1 MLDRSSTRYVVA
13 LYIIDI
19 VLTLVML
26 ALATFVRPYL
36 PFGMEV
42 LGPGPGTQ
50 VGPFVYLTAAIVWS
64 VVLPMAGVYDVRRI
78 MRPRDE
84 TQAIVVGVAQATLA
98 MAGFLYLTYRGISRL
113 LFVTF
118 FVFDLASILVVRLA
132 LRVALQRL
140 SKAASG
146 HGVLIIGTNKVAAS
160 LGEQIAGLRWMGL
173 ELSGYVSENGIAGGA
188 TAAEEQDNG
197 VVLNAPVLGQLADVP
212 ELVRTHGVSEVVI
225 AVPLSA
231 HGGLPDIIAAL
242 SDLPVNIKVA
252 PDFVD
257 LVYLRS
263 TIEELGG
270 VPMVGIKEPVIP
282 PFQRTV
288 KRALDIVVAGCALLL
303 SAPLTALIAM
313 LIPLDSPG
321 PVIFR
326 QQRVGEGGRPFWM
339 YKFRTMVNDAD
350 RHESELMVRESD
362 GRVVFHKR
370 PDDPRLT
377 RLGRVLRRFSLD
389 EIPQFVNVLKGEMS
403 LVGPRPE
410 LPMIVESYQPWQ
422 RKRFAVPPG
431 MTGWWQVHGRS
442 QQPLHLR
449 TEDDLYYI
457 QNYSLLLDLRILWYT
472 IGAVISGRGAY

>member
-1 MLDRSSTRYVVA
+1 MLDRSSTRYVV
-13 LYIIDI
+13 LLFVLDI
-19 VLTLVML
+19 ALTLVML
-26 ALATFVRPYL
+26 ALATAVRPYL

-42 LGPGPGTQ
+42 LGPGPGTE

-64 VVLPMAGVYDVRRI
+64 VILPMAGAYDVRRI
-78 MRPRDE
+78 VRANEE
-84 TQAIVVGVAQATLA
+84 TCAVTAGVAQSTLV

-118 FVFDLASILVVRLA
+118 FVLDLVSILVVRVL
-132 LRVALQRL
+132 LRMVLQRNGAGVRRL
-140 SKAASG
+140 
-146 HGVLIIGTNKVAAS
+146 GVLIIGTNKVAAG
-160 LGEQIAGLRWMGL
+160 LGERVAELRWMGL
-173 ELSGYVSENGIAGGA
+173 ELTGYVSEDGITGGA
-188 TAAEEQDNG
+188 TAAEESHNG
-197 VVLNAPVLGQLADVP
+197 VALNAPVLGHLDQVP
-212 ELVRTHGVSEVVI
+212 ALVREHDISELVI
-225 AVPLSA
+225 AIPLRA
-231 HGGLPDIIAAL
+231 HEDLPNVIAAL

-252 PDFVD
+252 PDFAD

-282 PFQRTV
+282 PFQRML
-288 KRALDIVVAGCALLL
+288 KRLLDVVVAGTALVV
-303 SAPLTALIAM
+303 SAPLTALIAII
-313 LIPLDSPG
+313 IPLDSPG
-321 PVIFR
+321 PIIFR

-339 YKFRTMVNDAD
+339 YKFRTMVADAVK
-350 RHESELMVRESD
+350 HEGDLMVREND

-377 RLGRVLRRFSLD
+377 RLGHILRRFSLD
-389 EIPQFVNVLKGEMS
+389 EIPQCVNVLKGEMS

-442 QQPLHLR
+442 QQPLHMR

-457 QNYSLLLDLRILWYT
+457 QNYSLLLDLRILWKT